1 MFPICFTIT
10 VRSTPNSVAIC
21 ACVSHTV
28 SSSIRT
34 SNRMLLSGW

>member
-1 MFPICFTIT
+1 MCSVTLFL
-10 VRSTPNSVAIC
+10 VVSNSVAIC

>member
-1 MFPICFTIT
+1 MTDLSFWN
-10 VRSTPNSVAIC
+10 RSAIC

-34 SNRMLLSGW
+34 SSRMLLSGW